1 MGIVVE
7 DLSFFCYISVA
18 DVVYLLLA
26 IDVWSAGMILL
37 FFLTGK
43 FPIFQSQ
50 DDMEALVEIATIIGY
65 KQMEKVA
72 TLHSQSIFYRIFR
85 RSTMIDDTI

>member
-1 MGIVVE
+1 MGVVLAYL
-7 DLSFFCYISVA
+7 LSLVLLIT
-18 DVVYLLLA
+18 DVVCLLLA

-50 DDMEALVEIATIIGY
+50 DDMEALVEIATIIGH

-72 TLHSQSIFYRIFR
+72 TLHSQSIFFHIFR
-85 RSTMIDDTI
+85 RAILIS